1 MYYGERFNGYTHL
14 AGAVAA
20 VGAAGTLVAMAAN
33 RGDPWRLAS
42 FTIYGITL
50 VTLFLASTLYHS
62 TRGRWKDIFRKLD
75 HVSIYLVIA
84 GTWTPFMLVTV
95 DPSWRWTLFNAVWAL
110 AFLGVWQ
117 EIYIAR
123 GLRLTSLA
131 IYLAMGWL
139 GLAALE
145 PLLQGLGEMGMI
157 WMVAGGIV
165 YTIGIVFYLYDERFK
180 HWHGIWHCFVLVGSA
195 VHFAAILRFVA

>member
-14 AGAVAA
+14 AGAVMA
-20 VGAAGTLVAMAAN
+20 VGAAGSLLSMAAT
-33 RGDPWRLAS
+33 RGDPWRITS
-42 FTIYGITL
+42 FAIYGFTL

-62 TRGRWKDIFRKLD
+62 TRGRLKDFFRKVD

-84 GTWTPFMLVTV
+84 GTWTPFVLVTV
-95 DPSWRWTLFNAVWAL
+95 DPSWRWTLFAAVWSLAL
-110 AFLGVWQ
+110 LGVWQ
-117 EIYIAR
+117 EICVAR

-131 IYLAMGWL
+131 IYLGMGWL

-145 PLLQGLGEMGMI
+145 PLLQGLGIDGFG
-157 WMVAGGIV
+157 WMLAGGIV

-195 VHFAAILRFVA
+195 VHFAAIVRYVA